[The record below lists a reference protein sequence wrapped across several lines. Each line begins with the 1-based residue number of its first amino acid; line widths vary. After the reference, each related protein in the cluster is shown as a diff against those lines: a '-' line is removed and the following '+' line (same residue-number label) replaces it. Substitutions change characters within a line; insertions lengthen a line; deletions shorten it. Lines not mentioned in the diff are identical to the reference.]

1 MIDAKWIKIL
11 IPLLSNLLA
20 NQIAFIDDK
29 HKPAFSHLSRIV
41 EQIITIKEER
51 ISTVDNLNQDVY
63 PFHHS
68 PKLSPDLYV
77 FLVRSYLEVFRSLF
91 NFSELAPPI

>member
-11 IPLLSNLLA
+11 IPLLSNFLA

-41 EQIITIKEER
+41 
-51 ISTVDNLNQDVY
+51 
-63 PFHHS
+63 
-68 PKLSPDLYV
+68 
-77 FLVRSYLEVFRSLF
+77 
-91 NFSELAPPI
+91 